1 MKPYKNLTSQN
12 LGLLLLVAR
21 TMTVMGLIAL
31 LISVILL
38 FDFAFYFLSFHIFV
52 EAFNLSIILI
62 VVSGLLA
69 ALVETSIGKNGYKAA
84 DAAIRTFTQT
94 LQKQDLPFN
103 IMSHSKVI
111 SNAQF
116 TALYHP
122 ASTTETKTE
131 TGFLGKF
138 ISNVTSDKSIGAAP
152 TKMNQYGLVT
162 AWTGNSALTNK
173 GGENNYIK
181 KSIEALKV
189 DAVLVINDIG
199 FSFSCEACI
208 GAGGAMNGAASTG
221 SAFNATLVTR
231 SGPVMNIREWFAT
244 TDEQGAM
251 VAGIVNP
258 TEHKVLFEEHGRKM
272 ARVFAAA
279 TKESLMEKK

>member
-1 MKPYKNLTSQN
+1 MKLFR
-12 LGLLLLVAR
+12 LA
-21 TMTVMGLIAL
+21 
-31 LISVILL
+31 VILL
-38 FDFAFYFLSFHIFV
+38 LPALLAACSFGKNTV
-52 EAFNLSIILI
+52 NLDEVKKIKNVAVIMYTVPEQITYRANARDNST
-62 VVSGLLA
+62 GLLA